1 MHTHFFFFHYVLS
14 VFPHHQL
21 LGLLLSKNGHGIF
34 NMHNHL
40 QNVCWAHKGV
50 TGTGDSAQVL
60 TEKNWKSVFH
70 PSHPNPWLLDLQPKA
85 SASQPQTPT
94 GLHTV
99 HKLLS
104 SSFHCL
110 NPCPE
115 SQPIRVINNNKNA
128 DCNVPNPIWRRQY
141 KARRWYR
148 AIVKEGQTSI
158 THKPKKGEIKA
169 TNTQKARQHFHLQ
182 TPVACF
188 IDIYNL
194 LFFFFFSFFLFL
206 FS

>member
-1 MHTHFFFFHYVLS
+1 MCCQGSKLYRSGEDQHRRIDTFTSKHSLINGKDTQNGSNININASNSGHFRNKTKKVVHTYTHTCTHTRMHVYTHACTHTHFFFFHYVLS

-40 QNVCWAHKGV
+40 QNVCWAHKSV

-99 HKLLS
+99 HKFWS

-110 NPCPE
+110 NPYPE
-115 SQPIRVINNNKNA
+115 S
-128 DCNVPNPIWRRQY
+128 
-141 KARRWYR
+141 
-148 AIVKEGQTSI
+148 
-158 THKPKKGEIKA
+158 
-169 TNTQKARQHFHLQ
+169 
-182 TPVACF
+182 
-188 IDIYNL
+188 
-194 LFFFFFSFFLFL
+194 
-206 FS
+206 